1 MKKSMKK
8 FMVACAAVS
17 AMTVVAGMSAMA
29 ATYDEATN
37 TATYAVP
44 AAAEGTQMT
53 VLVIPTSAKTNVQD
67 SDILYI
73 NQDAV
78 NGTGVNGTAKLKG
91 TDKLADGDYVAMVG
105 YYDSNSTFQIAEDPF
120 HVGNATETHEIL
132 MGDINGDEDIDS
144 VDSQQILRYSV
155 KGTASFAS
163 DKDKLFAADINVDG
177 DVDSVDAQ
185 QILRYSV
192 KGTSTTKVGKTA
204 VVDADYNV
212 IEFK

>member
-44 AAAEGTQMT
+44 TAAEGTQMT

-105 YYDSNSTFQIAEDPF
+105 YYDSDNTFKIVEDPF
-120 HVGNATETHEIL
+120 HVGEINTGVEVL
-132 MGDINGDEDIDS
+132 
-144 VDSQQILRYSV
+144 V
-155 KGTASFAS
+155 
-163 DKDKLFAADINVDG
+163 G
-177 DVDSVDAQ
+177 DVDQNGSVTASDASA
-185 QILRYSV
+185 ILTYIATEDGITE
-192 KGTSTTKVGKTA
+192 GTKSFYAAAKSDNNDSITASDASAILVYIAAEEHDYVGKTIT
-204 VVDADYNV
+204 VNN
-212 IEFK
+212 